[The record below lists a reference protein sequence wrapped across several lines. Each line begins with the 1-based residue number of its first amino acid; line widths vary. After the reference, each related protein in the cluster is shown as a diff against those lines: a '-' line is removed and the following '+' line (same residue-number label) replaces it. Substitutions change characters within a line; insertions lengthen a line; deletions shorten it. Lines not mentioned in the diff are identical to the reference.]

1 MYVTW
6 DMLKQTVGVMFIF
19 LLHTNN
25 CTRHRQASGE
35 VNAVARGGFVKHN
48 MLEVPEFTAPIGNV
62 TTPVGR
68 EAVLS
73 CTVDHI
79 AKYKVGW
86 LKAEDQTIL
95 TLHDKVV
102 THNVRISVTHDNRS
116 TWQLHIRQVKES
128 DRGCYMCQINTSVMK
143 KQIGC
148 IDVHVPP
155 DIMYEETSADLS
167 VREGD
172 NASLICRA
180 TGHPPPRVT
189 WRREDAE
196 FIMLRRSVRDIVKVD
211 SYNGSTLYFWKV
223 DRRQMGAYLCIASND
238 VPPAVSKRII
248 LSVNFSPSIRVPNQ
262 LLGAPL
268 NTDVQLECIVEAFP
282 NTVNYWDKNGEIIF
296 DGYKYNV
303 REKRSNYIVHMWLLV
318 RNFNETDVGTYACI
332 STNSIGRAEGTIR
345 LYDLSETSQSQKS
358 RSDSSRTSPNT
369 SSASRQSLS
378 TLLILCI
385 SSTSLYYIGR

>member
-1 MYVTW
+1 
-6 DMLKQTVGVMFIF
+6 
-19 LLHTNN
+19 
-25 CTRHRQASGE
+25 
-35 VNAVARGGFVKHN
+35 
-48 MLEVPEFTAPIGNV
+48 MLEDPEFKAPIGNV

-68 EAVLS
+68 EAILS
-73 CTVDHI
+73 CTIDHI

-116 TWQLHIRQVKES
+116 TWQLHIRQIKES
-128 DRGCYMCQINTSVMK
+128 DRGCYMCQINTSIMK

-155 DIMYEETSADLS
+155 DILYEETSPDLS
-167 VREGD
+167 IREGD
-172 NASLICRA
+172 NASLVCKA
-180 TGHPPPRVT
+180 TGHPPPRIT
-189 WRREDAE
+189 WRREDTE
-196 FIMLRRSVRDIVKVD
+196 YILLRKSLREITKVE

-223 DRRQMGAYLCIASND
+223 DRKQMGAYFCIASND

-268 NTDVQLECIVEAFP
+268 NTDVQLECTVEAYP

-296 DGYKYNV
+296 DGIKYSV
-303 REKRSNYIVHMWLLV
+303 KEKRANYIVYMWLLI
-318 RNFNETDVGTYACI
+318 RHFNKTDIGTYKCI
-332 STNSIGRAEGTIR
+332 STNSIGRAEGTLR
-345 LYDLSETSQSQKS
+345 LY
-358 RSDSSRTSPNT
+358 
-369 SSASRQSLS
+369 
-378 TLLILCI
+378 
-385 SSTSLYYIGR
+385 GM